1 MTFSAKHQ
9 QGLTFITILLILGIV
24 AFFVLLGL
32 KIGPIYINHSRVT
45 NALSA
50 VEELEDIETLSKPKI
65 YSLLEKRFGLNYV
78 EYVVKDD
85 VKIVKQGNY
94 LKVEIEYE
102 RVVPIVGNLS
112 VLVEF
117 YDYFEVG
124 GNE

>member
-9 QGLTFITILLILGIV
+9 QGLTFITILLILGIL

-32 KIGPIYINHSRVT
+32 KIGPIYINHNRVT

-50 VEELEDIETLSKPKI
+50 VEELEDIETLSKAKI

-78 EYVVKDD
+78 EHVEKED

-102 RVVPIVGNLS
+102 RVEPIVANLS

-117 YDYFEVG
+117 YESFEFDG
-124 GNE
+124 D